1 MKMDANSFYRQ
12 VFGITEPE
20 ILEKLFSVTELRSLQ
35 KKELLIREGEALTDI
50 VFVVSGV
57 FRSFYPDENGR
68 DITDCFAFLCG
79 DPITA
84 AFDLN
89 SPSAILSIEA
99 LTDGEILCIPIE
111 KALGLLRENASL
123 MQIYNRL
130 LTAVIER
137 HWEIKNVLHKQTAS
151 ERYQWFLA
159 TYPGLIDRVAH
170 RYIASFL
177 DMSPVTLSRLRSAP
191 EDKMYEG
198 DTYENAVL
206 SEDCGL

>member
-1 MKMDANSFYRQ
+1 MKRMHQGRDIVMKMDIKSIYQQ

-20 ILEKLFSVTELRSLQ
+20 ILEILVSVTELRSLQ
-35 KKELLIREGEALTDI
+35 KKEILVREGQSLSELS
-50 VFVVSGV
+50 FVVSGV

-68 DITDCFAFLCG
+68 DITDCFAFRCG

-84 AFDLN
+84 TFDLN

-99 LTDGEILCIPIE
+99 LTDGEILCVPIE
-111 KALGLLRENASL
+111 KALGLLSENASL

-130 LTAVIER
+130 LTDVIGR

-151 ERYQWFLA
+151 ERYQWFL
-159 TYPGLIDRVAH
+159 TNYPGLIDQVAH

-177 DMSPVTLSRLRSAP
+177 EMSPVTLSRLRTSAR
-191 EDKMYEG
+191 EG
-198 DTYENAVL
+198 EKI
-206 SEDCGL
+206 